1 MSTQLRNV
9 SSDFYWEINQLE
21 KISRESP
28 LVVKRGLFQLWKLAP
43 DLHRA
48 VIISAYLDTQ
58 ISLAKAAEMLGI
70 TRQAVTEL
78 IISVNT
84 IPHIVPVGEINTTY
98 CMLLVPNSHSVTAC
112 RREVEQEFTEK
123 GIPIRHLSEEDII
136 AEVKSAG
143 EDIENENSCFP

>member
-70 TRQAVTEL
+70 TR
-78 IISVNT
+78 
-84 IPHIVPVGEINTTY
+84 
-98 CMLLVPNSHSVTAC
+98 
-112 RREVEQEFTEK
+112 REVEQEFTEK